1 MRRNHKVNA
10 GTAKAGRQAGSP
22 SVRPSEAMLPECPFA
37 ALPVRSGFR
46 PGREGSERGRIGRE
60 EERRKEEGGAKQR
73 EADVDADGRTD
84 TYLAIWGKWYLRAT
98 RILIASK

>member
-1 MRRNHKVNA
+1 
-10 GTAKAGRQAGSP
+10 
-22 SVRPSEAMLPECPFA
+22 MLPECPFA

-84 TYLAIWGKWYLRAT
+84 GRTHIWPFGANGTFVRLVFSSHRNERLRLNLSGAA
-98 RILIASK
+98 LL